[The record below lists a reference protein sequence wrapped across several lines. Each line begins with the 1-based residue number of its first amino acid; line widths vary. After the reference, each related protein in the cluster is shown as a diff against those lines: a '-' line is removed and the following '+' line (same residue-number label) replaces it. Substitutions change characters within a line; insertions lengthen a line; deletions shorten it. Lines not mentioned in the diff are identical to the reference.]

1 MKKTMFTTTISIL
14 LSASILGACSNNGN
28 ANGTEP
34 TASTAATMP
43 VIETI
48 ATPESS
54 ATPAA
59 TAQESTSPDYTDPQ
73 TSERPRT
80 QVFGGQEGGVS
91 GQEGTLEQGNGY
103 SLYVFEDFTLDGQ
116 SGRLSLTK
124 DPAYYAEI
132 EHLPSGYDLTA
143 LKQQGQ
149 TELSAM
155 GKASDHSG
163 ELFEHPLGFAD
174 LYLQATGDK
183 GIEDYM
189 VWKNPAGE
197 AFLFRIHNSK
207 GELSSKFVPWIMVSL
222 ATLERNQSQQ
232 PTAEF

>member
-1 MKKTMFTTTISIL
+1 MNRTLIATVTSIL
-14 LSASILGACSNNGN
+14 LSASILSACSNNETVN
-28 ANGTEP
+28 EAEP
-34 TASTAATMP
+34 TASSVATMP
-43 VIETI
+43 VIEAT
-48 ATPESS
+48 ATPEPS
-54 ATPAA
+54 ATPA
-59 TAQESTSPDYTDPQ
+59 TMEAQESASPDATDPQ

-80 QVFGGQEGGVS
+80 QAFGEQEGGVS
-91 GQEGTLEQGNGY
+91 GQEGTLEQGDGY
-103 SLYVFEDFTLDGQ
+103 SLYVFEDFTLDAQ

-124 DPAYYAEI
+124 DPTYYAEI

-155 GKASDHSG
+155 GKANDHSG

-189 VWKNPAGE
+189 VWKNQAGE
-197 AFLFRIHNSK
+197 AFLFRIHNPK
-207 GELSSKFVPWIMVSL
+207 GELSNKFAPWVMVSL
-222 ATLERNQSQQ
+222 STLESN
-232 PTAEF
+232 